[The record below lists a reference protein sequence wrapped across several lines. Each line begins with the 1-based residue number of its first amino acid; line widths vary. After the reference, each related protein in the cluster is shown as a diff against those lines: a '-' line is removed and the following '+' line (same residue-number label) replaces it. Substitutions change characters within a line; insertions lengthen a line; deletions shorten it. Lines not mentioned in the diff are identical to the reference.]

1 MEELNKKLGE
11 LNQELGATK
20 NIIKDIEKDIEE
32 FKEKKQSYLGA
43 EITLADFKEKKR
55 KLEQKIAV
63 LNEASNIILG
73 I

>member
-11 LNQELGATK
+11 LNQELGMTK
-20 NIIKDIEKDIEE
+20 NIIRDIEKDIEE

-43 EITLADFKEKKR
+43 EITLGDFKEKKR

-63 LNEASNIILG
+63 LNEASNIMLG